1 MARIGLIGGTGLD
14 EWGGKA
20 LEISMET
27 PYGPPSDTISEFQ
40 AGDHVLLFLPRHGR
54 NHSIAPHRVNYRAN
68 IHAMREL
75 EVDSVVAVN
84 AVGGISPDCR
94 PGLLVVPDQLIDYS
108 WGRIHSFSDEVGAP
122 LQHVEFGH
130 PFCNALRGGLLEAA
144 ATAGVEALDGGCV
157 GVTQGPRLE
166 TDAEVARLQRDA
178 CDVVGMTSMPEA
190 ALARE
195 AGLAYA
201 SLCVVANW
209 AAGVTD
215 EAISLEDIERTLD
228 QAMGGVRRLL
238 LAFLNRPA
246 RNG

>member
-1 MARIGLIGGTGLD
+1 MSRIGLIGGTGLD

-75 EVDSVVAVN
+75 QVDSVVAVN
-84 AVGGISPDCR
+84 AVGGISPDCH
-94 PGLLVVPDQLIDYS
+94 PGRLVVPDQLIDYS
-108 WGRIHSFSDEVGAP
+108 WGRIHSFSFEVGAP

-130 PFCNALRGGLLEAA
+130 PFSNALRGGLLEAA
-144 ATAGVEALDGGCV
+144 ATAGVAALDGGCV

-166 TDAEVARLQRDA
+166 TEAEVSRLQRDA
-178 CDVVGMTSMPEA
+178 CDVVGMTTMPEA

-195 AGLAYA
+195 AELPYA

-209 AAGVTD
+209 AAGVT
-215 EAISLEDIERTLD
+215 EETISLEGIERTLD